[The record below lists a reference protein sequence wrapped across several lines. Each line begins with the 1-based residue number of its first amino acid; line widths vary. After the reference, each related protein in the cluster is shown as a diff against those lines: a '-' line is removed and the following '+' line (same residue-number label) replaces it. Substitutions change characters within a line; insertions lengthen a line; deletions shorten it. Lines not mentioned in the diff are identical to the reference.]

1 MKALNLHIR
10 KIFLLRYFVIGIS
23 FACLIHLS
31 GSCSKDSSSP
41 VGPDNNNNTNVD
53 VTKIN
58 EGAEAVEVAFLSGDP
73 QQINNLLTENAKVV
87 IGDEITNANRND
99 LIKLGEALNSRELD
113 IYTDS
118 YAEYSYTKDGIK
130 YTIAFA
136 RQFDETWKLMR
147 L

>member
-1 MKALNLHIR
+1 MKALNLQIR
-10 KIFLLRYFVIGIS
+10 KLFLLRYFVIGLS

-41 VGPDNNNNTNVD
+41 VGPDNNNNNTD
-53 VTKIN
+53 VGKIN
-58 EGAEAVEVAFLSGDP
+58 EGAEAVEAAFLSGDP
-73 QQINNLLTENAKVV
+73 QQINNILTENAKVV

-99 LIKLGEALNSRELD
+99 LIKLGEALKTRELD
-113 IYTDS
+113 VYTDS